1 MQTQSFGTLKEAL
14 RVMSRVRNRPIFES
28 SELQQDTEYIAKLRM
43 RLDLSRLPKPF
54 QVEALGS
61 KEWNLSSGMLQWR
74 ITLPSQRLILV
85 DKP

>member
-1 MQTQSFGTLKEAL
+1 
-14 RVMSRVRNRPIFES
+14 
-28 SELQQDTEYIAKLRM
+28 M

-54 QVEALGS
+54 QVEAFGS